1 MRGDLRAEH
10 TMSAVLAA
18 ECFSNVMVAFL
29 ASLTSTMDLILGGSE
44 KHERSEMEGIRTF
57 HRSWAT
63 CE

>member
-1 MRGDLRAEH
+1 
-10 TMSAVLAA
+10 MSAVLAA